1 MKTTLALL
9 SFFCV
14 LFTTKAQ
21 DLVRWN
27 FELGGSPTLL
37 PDYSQGG
44 FLVASQVSYSGV
56 FPSGSGFTMGVS
68 SAQGDF
74 ASIFRGWPVSSQ
86 WDASDYLEFRLSVD
100 TEALLSISSVSL
112 WYKRSLSGPRVLHF
126 RSDKD
131 NYAIPIDSVVI
142 DEIDDDWH
150 VWSFPLDSFVVMGYE
165 QATFR
170 LYGNS
175 AISSTSGTLTLDSVA
190 IHGEVLLPVENPIRV
205 ILSGPWNGSDMS
217 DSLRYKGLIPL
228 IDPYGFG
235 KTVLLSALANTGPD
249 AVVDWIEVE
258 LRDSLDPSQVIAE
271 CAFLLQRD
279 GDVVDVN
286 GTSLPKFYV
295 DTWHYNVSVLHR
307 NHLAVM
313 TAEPVA
319 AGDLVQFS
327 SPLFQ
332 TWGGSV
338 AQKSLG
344 SVNGLWP
351 GNVKTSSVGNG
362 IQYTGSGND
371 RDPIL
376 IVVGATTPNAV
387 VPGYLVTDT
396 NLDGVVKYTGSGN
409 DRDVILQ
416 SVGGTTPNNVRLEQ
430 VP

>member
-9 SFFCV
+9 SLLLA
-14 LFTTKAQ
+14 LFTTEAQ
-21 DLVRWN
+21 DLVRWD

-37 PDYSQGG
+37 PDYNQED

-56 FPSGSGFTMGVS
+56 YPSGSGFTLGVS
-68 SAQGDF
+68 SIQGDF
-74 ASIFRGWPVSSQ
+74 ASIFRGWPVSLQ
-86 WDASDYLEFRLSVD
+86 WDASDYVEFRLSID
-100 TEALLSISSVSL
+100 TGAILNITSVSL
-112 WYKRSLSGPRVLHF
+112 WYKRGLSGPRVLHF

-131 NYAIPIDSVVI
+131 DYATPIDSVVI

-150 VWSFPLDSFVVMGYE
+150 IWSFPLDSFVVIGYE

-175 AISSTSGTLTLDSVA
+175 AVSSSSGTLTLDSVA
-190 IHGEVLLPVENPIRV
+190 IHGQVLVLVENPTRV
-205 ILSGPWNGSDMS
+205 ILSGPWNGTNMS

-228 IDPYGFG
+228 TDPYGSG
-235 KTVLLSALANTGPD
+235 KTVLSSVLANTGPD
-249 AVVDWIEVE
+249 AIVDWIEVE

-271 CAFLLQRD
+271 GVFLLQRD

-286 GTSLPKFYV
+286 GTTFPKFYV
-295 DTWHYNVSVLHR
+295 NTGHYYVSVSHR
-307 NHLAVM
+307 NHLAAM
-313 TAEPVA
+313 TATTVA
-319 AGDLVQFS
+319 TGGSIDFS
-327 SPLFQ
+327 SPLLQ
-332 TWGGSV
+332 TWGTG

-344 SVNGLWP
+344 VLNALWP
-351 GNVKTSSVGNG
+351 GNVKNSTVGNG

-371 RDPIL
+371 RDPVL
-376 IVVGATTPNAV
+376 IVVGSTTPNSV
-387 VPGYLVTDT
+387 VTGYLATDT